1 MSDIINKYKLKCS
14 KLTEII
20 IITRQVLQ
28 RATLLKFSV
37 SRRQLMVHRIKTT
50 ISNDASVLAAETAY
64 APAFTS
70 QLALVSSGWSRH

>member
-14 KLTEII
+14 KFTEIT
-20 IITRQVLQ
+20 IITRQVLL

-37 SRRQLMVHRIKTT
+37 SRRRLRAHRIKTT
-50 ISNDASVLAAETAY
+50 ISSDVSVLAAETAY
-64 APAFTS
+64 DPASTS